1 MSEGGEAGP
10 KSTTMSAIAGV
21 NLRDEAKGGLKKAN
35 MAWADC
41 ISKNFMPQW
50 LNGENLNI
58 EEVCGTEL
66 EAMKELE
73 SAVY

>member
-41 ISKNFMPQW
+41 ISKTFMP
-50 LNGENLNI
+50 
-58 EEVCGTEL
+58 
-66 EAMKELE
+66 
-73 SAVY
+73 